1 MQRASLRLTLYGHRT
16 QGYVAIRLLFSYP
29 HVEVDCL
36 FDLAV
41 TGLQHPAFLAGGHA
55 PGKSS
60 SIRLFQLGIG
70 LEAMVCGHGVV
81 SSWEAVL
88 PASRE
93 RERMATS
100 DVVGKKNCR
109 LEKYSGEGFGR
120 FLRDAGARRPWIDEF
135 GGQLDSAERSI
146 KNPRKGGGPD
156 HASGF
161 VAACQAADC
170 RYV

>member
-109 LEKYSGEGFGR
+109 LEKYSGEVYAWSRNHQTLRTTRSSSFGR
-120 FLRDAGARRPWIDEF
+120 
-135 GGQLDSAERSI
+135 
-146 KNPRKGGGPD
+146 
-156 HASGF
+156 
-161 VAACQAADC
+161 QAISHGIND
-170 RYV
+170 

>member
-109 LEKYSGEGFGR
+109 LEKYSAERCTHGVGIIKRLDDPPSYPRQYKLVAHAGRTSGR
-120 FLRDAGARRPWIDEF
+120 FILTG
-135 GGQLDSAERSI
+135 SRS
-146 KNPRKGGGPD
+146 
-156 HASGF
+156 
-161 VAACQAADC
+161 
-170 RYV
+170 